1 MDMDP
6 GPQPRNEVGSVSK
19 QQGTLPERF
28 LGGWG
33 LDCPLDVSP
42 GLQTKEISMH
52 SVGFGGHSASAKWAH
67 TAHCWNPNRRDLG

>member
-33 LDCPLDVSP
+33 LD
-42 GLQTKEISMH
+42 
-52 SVGFGGHSASAKWAH
+52 
-67 TAHCWNPNRRDLG
+67 